1 MNLVRDTLW
10 RLAGGAFIV
19 FFLSPLLLVIVFAFT
34 DRTLTNFPLTG
45 LSLRWWEAMFA
56 HRQFFDAFTNSLT
69 IGLTVGVV
77 SAVIGTM
84 AALGLNLLPARR
96 SNAAIALLCLPL
108 MLPPLVLGV
117 ALLTFY
123 VSAGFPLGLG
133 TVILSHL
140 LFTQP
145 FVIMV
150 VHARMAT
157 FDFRVVESARDMGA
171 SPMKAFFTV
180 TLPIIQPTV
189 IGAALIAVA
198 LSVDDFIITFFTIGS
213 GNTLPTLVWGMIRT
227 GLTPAVNAIGTLLI
241 MLSVGSTLIALW
253 LTKYRG

>member
-1 MNLVRDTLW
+1 MLW
-10 RLAGGAFIV
+10 RGAGALFV
-19 FFLSPLLLVIVFAFT
+19 LFFLSPLLLVVIFAFT
-34 DRTLTNFPLTG
+34 DRTLTNFPLEG
-45 LSLRWWEAMFA
+45 LSLRWWHEMFA
-56 HRQFFDAFTNSLT
+56 HRQFVPAFTNSLI
-69 IGLTVGVV
+69 IGLSVGVA

-84 AALGLNLLPARR
+84 AAIGLTMFPPKRAGI
-96 SNAAIALLCLPL
+96 AIALLCLPL

-123 VSAGFPLGLG
+123 VGTGVRLGLQ

-145 FVIMV
+145 FVVMV
-150 VHARMAT
+150 VYARMAT
-157 FDFRVVESARDMGA
+157 FDYRVVESARDLGA
-171 SPMKAFFTV
+171 SPLKAFLTV

-198 LSVDDFIITFFTIGS
+198 LSFDDFIITFFTIGS

-241 MLSVGSTLIALW
+241 LLTIGSTLIALW
-253 LTKYRG
+253 LTRYRG